1 MTKEHYMALADFQT
15 LWDNSLKP
23 HISTTYATKA
33 EVPETI
39 TSKSS
44 SVDTCMSIIDE
55 LV

>member
-1 MTKEHYMALADFQT
+1 MTKDNYMALADFQT
-15 LWDNSLKP
+15 LWDDSLKP
-23 HISTTYATKA
+23 HISSTYATKE